1 MSKVEMMNAKDK
13 KKGASVP
20 RLRFPE
26 FQEAG
31 DWTKVQLSKI
41 ATPVSERAT
50 DGDADAVLT
59 LSAEHG
65 VVAQGA
71 YFGKK
76 VAGDDVKRYI
86 RIRNND
92 FVYNDRTTKTYK
104 YGTIKRLSRHAYGI
118 VSPIYKCFRFN
129 YEEIPVFWEW
139 YFESGEH
146 DAQLYSIINEGA
158 KEGRFNISIQQFL
171 STHVYFPNKIEQQ
184 KIADCLS
191 SIDERI
197 AVEANKLDAL
207 KAHKNGLIKQLFP
220 AEGETL
226 PTLRFPEF
234 RDAGEWE
241 RVQLGSQT
249 AKVGSGVTPKGGDKN
264 YLKKG
269 RPFIRSQNVGW
280 GELILDDV
288 AFISEDIHATF
299 SSTEIK
305 NSDVLLNITGA
316 SIGRCAFADERIVGG
331 NVNQHVCI
339 IRTKSKTMN
348 CIFLMQYILSEYG
361 QNQIDSFQA
370 GGNRQ
375 GLNFVQIKSF
385 SIPIPPRVTVKP
397 HGCPEQQ
404 RIADC
409 LSSLDELITAQTQ
422 KIELLTSHK
431 KGLMQQLFPVLDEAK
446 A

>member
-1 MSKVEMMNAKDK
+1 MMSTKGK
-13 KKGASVP
+13 KKGALVP
-20 RLRFPE
+20 HLRFPE
-26 FQEAG
+26 FRDAG
-31 DWTKVQLSKI
+31 EWEEKALKAVCSMQAGKFVAASDIFVCYNDNLYPCYGGNGLRGYT
-41 ATPVSERAT
+41 ATYTHSGKFPLIGR
-50 DGDADAVLT
+50 
-59 LSAEHG
+59 
-65 VVAQGA
+65 QGA
-71 YFGKK
+71 LCG
-76 VAGDDVKRYI
+76 
-86 RIRNND
+86 N
-92 FVYNDRTTKTYK
+92 
-104 YGTIKRLSRHAYGI
+104 IKMGNGQFHATEHAVV
-118 VSPIYKCFRFN
+118 VSPISDIQVNFLFYLLNLLNLNRFAT
-129 YEEIPVFWEW
+129 
-139 YFESGEH
+139 GQ
-146 DAQLYSIINEGA
+146 AQPGLSVDVIG
-158 KEGRFNISIQQFL
+158 NISAPIPEER
-171 STHVYFPNKIEQQ
+171 SEQQ
-184 KIADCLS
+184 LIADCLFS
-191 SIDERI
+191 LDESI
-197 AVEANKLDAL
+197 AAEAKKLDAL
-207 KAHKNGLIKQLFP
+207 KAHKKGLLKQLFP

-226 PTLRFPEF
+226 PALRFPEF
-234 RDAGEWE
+234 QDAGEWE

-249 AKVGSGVTPKGGDKN
+249 AKVGSGVTPRGGDKN

-288 AFISEDIHATF
+288 AFISEDIHGTF

-409 LSSLDELITAQTQ
+409 LSSLDELISAQTQ
-422 KIELLTSHK
+422 KIELLKSHK
-431 KGLMQQLFPVLDEAK
+431 KGLMQQLFPVVDEAK